1 MTKSVSAATS
11 VQSVGKLFSSLF
23 GSVAFSATSPTR
35 APRPPPLPP
44 LEVPSSAR
52 PTKESLTTEFSV
64 AAEHWQSNGAS
75 TSTEHAVVV
84 RKAKVRDGVEIE
96 TPGDA
101 RSAAL
106 VGTLEEGSIVVVLAS
121 ERAKDGTARTKVRS
135 RVMDTTSAKPMVVG
149 WVSTKL
155 LRPFIPAN
163 GPPDGTSLNNSLK
176 AAEADDGLTMATAPD
191 NGGASASSIEEGL
204 ESADTV
210 EYEVGDGPVHRLL
223 ESVADFMAQT
233 VHLIKDACEADL
245 VRIAKKNIEMAGGKN
260 QKNSAAMSEDELEGV
275 VDSAVWRQVEAEV
288 FVPLRS
294 RIEAAVMREVA
305 AEASRASAKLRALKA
320 LPQAFWSIPPK
331 HQSPSAFKTA
341 VTHLNAIPK
350 ACLPSEK
357 VDLLLLAVAAAERL
371 CEDEHPLLRSEPSIP
386 LEPDPLTGELPS
398 LIEPNKVEERQ
409 PLGADDLFPIFVYM
423 LVQSD
428 LWKGGG
434 LVVLRELL
442 SGLANPERQR
452 WSGSAYY
459 VATLEAAIEH
469 IKAT

>member
-1 MTKSVSAATS
+1 
-11 VQSVGKLFSSLF
+11 
-23 GSVAFSATSPTR
+23 VAFSTTSPTP
-35 APRPPPLPP
+35 APPPPSLPP
-44 LEVPSSAR
+44 AESPKSASLA
-52 PTKESLTTEFSV
+52 KENLTTAFSV
-64 AAEHWQSNGAS
+64 AAEHWQSSSAPS
-75 TSTEHAVVV
+75 STEHAVVV

-106 VGTLEEGSIVVVLAS
+106 VGTLEEGSVVVVLAS
-121 ERAKDGTARTKVRS
+121 ETAKDGTARTKVRS
-135 RVMDTTSAKPMVVG
+135 RVIDTTAAKPMVVG

-155 LRPFIPAN
+155 LRPFTPAS
-163 GPPDGTSLNNSLK
+163 GLPDGDTSSR
-176 AAEADDGLTMATAPD
+176 AAEADDAASVAAAP
-191 NGGASASSIEEGL
+191 GSSGAPSPAEGL
-204 ESADTV
+204 EGVDAL

-233 VHLIKDACEADL
+233 VHLIKDACESDL
-245 VRIAKKNIEMAGGKN
+245 IRIATKNLEVAEEGKH
-260 QKNSAAMSEDELEGV
+260 KTSGALSGDELEGV

-331 HQSPSAFKTA
+331 HQSPSAFRAA
-341 VTHLNAIPK
+341 VMHLNAIPK

-357 VDLLLLAVAAAERL
+357 VDLLLLAVATAERL
-371 CEDEHPLLRSEPSIP
+371 CDDEHPLPLKSAPSIP
-386 LEPDPLTGELPS
+386 READMLTGELPS
-398 LIEPNKVEERQ
+398 PLEPSKIDERP

-452 WSGSAYY
+452 WSASAYY